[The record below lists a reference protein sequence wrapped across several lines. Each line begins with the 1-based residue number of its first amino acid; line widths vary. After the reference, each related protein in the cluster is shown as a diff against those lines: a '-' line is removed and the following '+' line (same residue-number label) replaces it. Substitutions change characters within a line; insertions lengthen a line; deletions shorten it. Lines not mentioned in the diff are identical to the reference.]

1 MRKLSPLGA
10 GTRDNPI
17 TLATSPTGW
26 ACEAQHWLSTGSA
39 LAQYRDPFQRRV
51 EGTRFPALIALQL
64 HTKGEKLALAGQRQ
78 KTVPD
83 LQGRR
88 IGCQLAPA
96 FREALILA
104 L

>member
-1 MRKLSPLGA
+1 
-10 GTRDNPI
+10 
-17 TLATSPTGW
+17 
-26 ACEAQHWLSTGSA
+26 
-39 LAQYRDPFQRRV
+39 
-51 EGTRFPALIALQL
+51 LIAPQL
-64 HTKGEKLALAGQRQ
+64 HTKGKELALAGQRQ

-83 LQGRR
+83 LLGRR